1 MIAVAVSG
9 RERRWQVQQYGEWLV
24 YTLPRRV
31 TKKAKR
37 SMVNDAL
44 LAGCRYY
51 APSGQGRFWGDS
63 PLQQLSDEEYRL
75 LRLPDA
81 AVAAAK
87 RLELPP
93 ARCPAQ
99 VIAPIVNFCCEKTV
113 IALSGCCRDVT
124 LVSSDLLRAKR
135 LAGLMLRQYG
145 LPLRLTER
153 PNLLAGGVIC
163 SLERHDSLIGGRA
176 GEGRIYVAQDLYEVD
191 FIPSFACEISPTA
204 MAGMLYA
211 ATRADWLRRLAVTRI
226 LPLDK

>member
-37 SMVNDAL
+37 SLVYDAL

-63 PLQQLSDEEYRL
+63 PLQQLSDEEYRH
-75 LRLPDA
+75 LRLPDP

-99 VIAPIVNFCCEKTV
+99 DLPADMPAFVMCAPE
-113 IALSGCCRDVT
+113 ALSEAIAFLKNIRIEETTNELAQV
-124 LVSSDLLRAKR
+124 LRSAFDH
-135 LAGLMLRQYG
+135 G
-145 LPLRLTER
+145 
-153 PNLLAGGVIC
+153 
-163 SLERHDSLIGGRA
+163 
-176 GEGRIYVAQDLYEVD
+176 
-191 FIPSFACEISPTA
+191 
-204 MAGMLYA
+204 
-211 ATRADWLRRLAVTRI
+211 
-226 LPLDK
+226 